1 MNVTKNITTVTC
13 PHCNHTTTTDVS
25 LDGLAAGQKLVCEKC
40 GKEIVIDRS
49 ALASAEKMLEN
60 LPIQDIL
67 NKATVSET
75 SLSLSC
81 PHCNTMSS
89 YKLSLEELADGRKVF
104 CSNCGKEIAV
114 DREKL
119 QKAEDIL
126 KGLKIPTGDGKTE
139 TLDADGNRVVI
150 QTTTKTYNLSSK
162 DITDPGD
169 VAEVVSGEIP
179 PGTGAPTTPRAIG
192 PKGGC
197 FGVLAMLSFLT
208 ATVLILSLFII
219 NHIYA

>member
-89 YKLSLEELADGRKVF
+89 YKLSLEAACRWPEGLLFKLRQGNSGRPGEAAKGRGYSQRAENPHGGRQDRDTRRGWEQSRHPDDNKNIQPELKRYNRSRRRRRGRLGRNPSGDRRPDDSPRHRAERGMLRGVGDAF
-104 CSNCGKEIAV
+104 FSNG
-114 DREKL
+114 
-119 QKAEDIL
+119 
-126 KGLKIPTGDGKTE
+126 
-139 TLDADGNRVVI
+139 
-150 QTTTKTYNLSSK
+150 Y
-162 DITDPGD
+162 
-169 VAEVVSGEIP
+169 
-179 PGTGAPTTPRAIG
+179 
-192 PKGGC
+192 C
-197 FGVLAMLSFLT
+197 F
-208 ATVLILSLFII
+208 
-219 NHIYA
+219 NP